1 MNNRNIIRSMS
12 QEFNKQLN
20 STGHFGTFTSK
31 NLYNNNHLFFPTDNN
46 KFNLYSKYEKIF
58 SETNPKKNR
67 EIFFNNRSNFSFN
80 NLKLNP
86 DESSNLSIENIR
98 LLPNY
103 FLDIEEA
110 LKKSN
115 NNVLE
120 LKETVKEKIKQEKKL
135 KIIIEQ
141 LKTDYNKLLKD
152 NEKLKIENIKLSEAN
167 EELNIKNNK
176 YEKITEELNEKIS
189 NYEKNN
195 KELNEKISNYEKNN
209 KELNEKISNY
219 KKNNKELNEKIS
231 NYEKN
236 NKELNEKI
244 KNDEKKIK
252 DLNEKINK
260 YEKNIKKYQNANGI
274 LENEINNLGEDI
286 HDGVKILQKQLKK
299 VQEENFDLITLN
311 KKLSDENLKN
321 INEIK
326 QLKIKIKNHL
336 HEKMNFLEMNNLNKK
351 QKIVNNKLNNIIN
364 YNKTQLKSLSK
375 ENDKLRD
382 IQKDYKY
389 LSDNYKKICEDN
401 SAYKEKMRK
410 KDDVEKK
417 LIELK
422 ERYDKEKFENICQI
436 NLWKKNFLTITKY
449 RLLNYSPE
457 LGHNVDIIKFEQKY
471 IDNAPTSLKKLSE
484 KILEYF
490 KELIDH
496 EYNNKTKNNKDYK
509 NINEMKDYKE
519 KISSLNDKLNE
530 EKKLRRKIFYNYLNL
545 RGNISVVCRLKPYS
559 QDEKINKNSQ
569 IDTFIIDNN
578 TLIVKNK
585 ENNNLKKYEFDYI
598 FPGEYTQHDIYKEV
612 FPLIH
617 SLFKG
622 DNVIIL
628 SYGQKNSGKSY
639 TILGEN
645 NDKGIIG
652 RAMQE
657 IFYILNDENKDKYS
671 EYNIS
676 MNIININNNGIFN
689 LLEET
694 TPQLNAKENSKGE
707 LLIEDLIS
715 INIKS
720 FEECDKLFKLSKKF
734 HDYKNNG
741 SENNILNYIY
751 SFNIKLI
758 EKEGNIIKSN
768 LIFIDLGNK
777 NKDEEYKDINY
788 DIDEHNNLYNLLICL
803 SHNKIDEYKDWNKS
817 LLVHYLKK
825 YINEKRYKLM
835 LFLNVSQ
842 DTKELEQTF
851 KTLKFGEGIISDNFN
866 K

>member
-1 MNNRNIIRSMS
+1 MAMKEMIKKLYPIVLPPLCLVIGVLAVVFFAVGPVGKGQYDILAIGVVAIVLAILQIVLISIDYFKNKKRNHKNT
-12 QEFNKQLN
+12 QND
-20 STGHFGTFTSK
+20 TSK
-31 NLYNNNHLFFPTDNN
+31 NLYSNNHLHLTKDNS
-46 KFNLYSKYEKIF
+46 KYNLYNKYDKIF
-58 SETNPKKNR
+58 SETNPRKNR

-86 DESSNLSIENIR
+86 DESSTLSLENIK

-120 LKETVKEKIKQEKKL
+120 LKETVKEKINQEKKL
-135 KIIIEQ
+135 KIIIDQ
-141 LKTDYNKLLKD
+141 LKADNNKLLKD
-152 NEKLKIENIKLSEAN
+152 NEQLRKENKKMSETN
-167 EELNIKNNK
+167 EELSEKIIK
-176 YEKITEELNEKIS
+176 YETS
-189 NYEKNN
+189 
-195 KELNEKISNYEKNN
+195 
-209 KELNEKISNY
+209 
-219 KKNNKELNEKIS
+219 
-231 NYEKN
+231 
-236 NKELNEKI
+236 
-244 KNDEKKIK
+244 
-252 DLNEKINK
+252 
-260 YEKNIKKYQNANGI
+260 IKKYQNVNGI
-274 LENEINNLGEDI
+274 LETEINNLGEDI

-336 HEKMNFLEMNNLNKK
+336 REKMNFLEMNNLNKK

-375 ENDKLRD
+375 ENEKLKD

-410 KDDVEKK
+410 KDNIEKK

-422 ERYDKEKFENICQI
+422 ERYDKEKFDNICQI
-436 NLWKKNFLTITKY
+436 NLWKKNFLTIAKY
-449 RLLNYSPE
+449 RLLNFSPDI
-457 LGHNVDIIKFEQKY
+457 GRNVDIIKFEQKY

-496 EYNNKTKNNKDYK
+496 EYNNKIKNNKDNK
-509 NINEMKDYKE
+509 NNIEMKDYKE

-530 EKKLRRKIFYNYLNL
+530 EKKLRRKIFYDYLNL
-545 RGNISVVCRLKPYS
+545 RGNISVICRLKPFS
-559 QDEKINKNSQ
+559 QEEKINKNSQ
-569 IDTFIIDNN
+569 IDTFIIDSN
-578 TLIVKNK
+578 TLLVKNK

-598 FPGEYTQHDIYKEV
+598 FSGDNTQHDIYKEV

-622 DNVIIL
+622 ENVIIL
-628 SYGQKNSGKSY
+628 SYGQKNSGKSF

-657 IFYILNDENKDKYS
+657 IFYILNDENKDKFS

-694 TPQLNAKENSKGE
+694 TPQLEVKENSKGE
-707 LLIEDLIS
+707 LLIDNLIS
-715 INIKS
+715 VNIKS

-734 HDYKNNG
+734 QNDYKNNG
-741 SENNILNYIY
+741 SENNILNCVY

-768 LIFIDLGNK
+768 LTFIDLGNK
-777 NKDEEYKDINY
+777 NKDEEYKDINN
-788 DIDEHNNLYNLLICL
+788 DIDEHN
-803 SHNKIDEYKDWNKS
+803 D
-817 LLVHYLKK
+817 
-825 YINEKRYKLM
+825 
-835 LFLNVSQ
+835 
-842 DTKELEQTF
+842 
-851 KTLKFGEGIISDNFN
+851 
-866 K
+866 